1 MTNYSDNVNP
11 PLNPQQWRFVE
22 EYLIDP
28 SSQAKAAIRA
38 GYSEDSAPQIAS
50 RLLAMPKVQEAIE
63 HAQRMRA
70 EEIGISKTRI
80 LQELALVAFS
90 KINELQ
96 LEDLEN
102 TPLQMIASQSK
113 NFPTEVIVS
122 STKGKNAGKT
132 VTVKTVKIA
141 DKLAALDKLG
151 KHLGM
156 FKEQVDVS
164 GSLNLTK
171 LIEDSY
177 KPSVPEPSDSHSDNK
192 QPGPE
197 SV

>member
-1 MTNYSDNVNP
+1 MTDYSDNVNP

-28 SSQAKAAIRA
+28 SSQTKAAIRA
-38 GYSEDSAPQIAS
+38 GYSEDSATQTAS
-50 RLLAMPKVQEAIE
+50 RLLSLPKVQEAIE
-63 HAQRMRA
+63 HAQKMRA

-80 LQELALVAFS
+80 LQELALIAFA
-90 KINELQ
+90 KINELS

-113 NFPTEVIVS
+113 NFPTEVVVT

-132 VTVKTVKIA
+132 VTVKTVKTA

-156 FKEQVDVS
+156 FKEQVEVG

-177 KPSVPEPSDSHSDNK
+177 KSPEPSDAPSDNK
-192 QPGPE
+192 TPE
-197 SV
+197 C